1 MSDEIFSF
9 VFLLIKN
16 TKMELNTVTTLE
28 EFEEILNK
36 NIGVLFYFSTISCNV
51 GEALEPKVLNLLE
64 SNFPKISFCFVDMN
78 ASPEV
83 SANNNV
89 FVEPTILVFFDGK
102 ETIRKSRIISIPEL
116 SNAISRIYKLAFE

>member
-1 MSDEIFSF
+1 
-9 VFLLIKN
+9 
-16 TKMELNTVTTLE
+16 MEFRTITTIE
-28 EFEEILNK
+28 EFEETRNENL
-36 NIGVLFYFSTISCNV
+36 GVLFYFSTISCNV

-64 SNFPKISFCFVDMN
+64 SNFPKIPFYYIDMN

-83 SANNNV
+83 SAKNSV